1 MTKNHFIGNTYRIIY
16 RNWQNKIEP
25 RIIQNKNLEVKVSQW
40 HSSNNDKQL
49 IIHALDKEKC
59 KMREFRANDIIKW
72 E

>member
-16 RNWQNKIEP
+16 RNWQNKVEP
-25 RIIQNKNLEVKVSQW
+25 RIIQIKNVEVKVSKY
-40 HSSNNDKQL
+40 HGPDKQL

-59 KMREFRANDIIKW
+59 KDREFRASDILKW